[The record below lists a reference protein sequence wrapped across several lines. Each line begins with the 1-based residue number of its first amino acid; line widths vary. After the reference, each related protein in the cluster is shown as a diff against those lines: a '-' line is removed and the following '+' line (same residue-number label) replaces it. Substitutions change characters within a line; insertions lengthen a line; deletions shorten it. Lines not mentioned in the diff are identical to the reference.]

1 MEPLNLL
8 LVEDDADVVDTYKST
23 IKVYEIQNECK
34 INLLESRSVN
44 EAKELIGRSI
54 DAAIIDLKLD
64 DDPDGGNKV
73 LQQINERLYRFPVIV
88 LTGTPDETDMDL
100 PLIDVRT
107 KGDDFSEILDKLFS
121 VFNTGVTKIFGG
133 RGLIEETMNKVFW
146 ESVIPHLDT
155 WEKYSLEGR
164 NIEKALIRYTISHL
178 HHLLDNDNDE
188 CLPEEMYI
196 KSKIL
201 STGSI
206 LQNKQNSKFHIV
218 VSPPCDMANHNGTG
232 FKTTKVVLCEI
243 EAFNGVLEKCIGEI
257 QKKAKKKIAIKEL
270 LKNNYANY
278 YHWLPDAPLFSG
290 GFVNMRHVHSY
301 QVTIVE
307 NEIEEFFHD
316 PICIISPHF
325 MRDIISRHSSYYA
338 RQGQPD
344 FSFSNIAEEIFDSLG

>member
-8 LVEDDADVVDTYKST
+8 LVEDDSDVVDTYKST
-23 IKVYEIQNECK
+23 IKVYEMENKCK

-146 ESVIPHLDT
+146 ESVIPHLEI
-155 WEKYSLEGR
+155 WEKHALEGKD
-164 NIEKALIRYTISHL
+164 IEKALIRYTISHL
-178 HHLLDNDNDE
+178 HHLLENDE
-188 CLPEEMYI
+188 GACLPEEMYI
-196 KSKIL
+196 RGDSL
-201 STGSI
+201 RTGSI
-206 LQNKQNSKFHIV
+206 VQNKQSGNYHIV
-218 VSPPCDMANHNGTG
+218 VSPPCDMVNHNGQG
-232 FKTTKVVLCEI
+232 FKTTKVALCEI
-243 EAFNGVLEKCIGEI
+243 EKHDDVISKCLGDTS
-257 QKKAKKKIAIKEL
+257 KKSKKIKAIEDL
-270 LKNNYANY
+270 IKNNYTNY
-278 YHWLPDAPLFSG
+278 YHWLPKAQLFSG
-290 GFVNMRHVHSY
+290 GFINIRYMHTY
-301 QVTIVE
+301 EVTPE
-307 NEIEEFFHD
+307 KNEIDEKFHP

-325 MRDIISRHSSYYA
+325 MKDIISRLSGYYA

-344 FSFSNIAEEIFDSLG
+344 FSFTSIAENIVDSLD